1 MDERSI
7 WPRRAM
13 TKQLDKIFPIP
24 LNINWHEGMLL
35 SQHHFQQNDLRN
47 FQVLA
52 SQIKLLS
59 SNHFGVRR
67 LRTDKVALSDGI
79 YRIEELEAVF
89 PDGLMFSFFPGRYK
103 GLKPLELDI
112 SKHMKDDES
121 EVNLYLVI
129 AESSDVISPILGNP
143 SRYYSIEGD
152 PVSDDNIKENEVRI
166 PRLFP
171 NGFLHIGNSIPE
183 FCIGFAL
190 CKIIRTD
197 GVFHVKNWTP
207 ACFFIEKHFP
217 LWQRCANLA
226 ASIREKAIFLSDKLR
241 NSVSG
246 TLSYDTQSILAQIVT
261 VMPGLEALVYSNEIR
276 PYALYQEL
284 AEVLGAV
291 SVLIPT
297 DIIPVMQ
304 PYNQNDIDGCL
315 YPIISLIEH
324 YIATIERGF
333 AIVPFNKKERFFY
346 HYINLDDIEKCKS
359 GKLYVGLRGDKSANL
374 SDIEN
379 WMKDAVIVSDFA
391 VETVRTKRV
400 TGAKRDILRQEIV
413 SNILPGVGVMLFE
426 IDIDPSF
433 IKGEQNFH
441 IFNPGNNLRIQPTE
455 IILYLPRTG
464 MER

>member
-1 MDERSI
+1 
-7 WPRRAM
+7 M

-89 PDGLMFSFFPGRYK
+89 PDGLIFSFFPERYK
-103 GLKPLELDI
+103 GLKALEIDI

-121 EVNLYLVI
+121 EVTIYLTI
-129 AESSDVISPILGNP
+129 AENSDLISPILGNP
-143 SRYYSIEGD
+143 SRYYSIEGE
-152 PVSDDNIKENEVRI
+152 PVSDDNIKENEVKI

-171 NGFLHIGNSIPE
+171 NAFLHIGNSIPE

-190 CKIIRTD
+190 CKIIRID

-246 TLSYDTQSILAQIVT
+246 TLSYDTQSILSQIVT

-284 AEVLGAV
+284 ADVLGAV

-304 PYNQNDIDGCL
+304 PYNHNDIDGCL
-315 YPIISLIEH
+315 YPVINLIEH
-324 YIATIERGF
+324 YISTIERGF

-346 HYINLDDIEKCKS
+346 HYMTLDDLEKCATR
-359 GKLYVGLRGDKSANL
+359 KLYIGIRGDKSANL
-374 SDIEN
+374 SDMDD

-400 TGAKRDILRQEIV
+400 TGAKRDTLRQEIV
-413 SNILPGVGVMLFE
+413 SRILPGVGVMLFE
-426 IDIDPSF
+426 IDIDPRF
-433 IKGEQNFH
+433 IKGEQNLH

-455 IILYLPRTG
+455 IIMYLPRIG